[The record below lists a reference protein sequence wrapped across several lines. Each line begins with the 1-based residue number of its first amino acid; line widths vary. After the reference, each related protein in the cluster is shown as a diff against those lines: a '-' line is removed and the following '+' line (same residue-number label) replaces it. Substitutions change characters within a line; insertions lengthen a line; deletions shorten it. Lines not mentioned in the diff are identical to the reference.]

1 MAPRSDEPRRDPP
14 GSRRGSGRGGNRTG
28 QQPSGEPGRGISDAR
43 AYTPR
48 GRSLREAAEQRRTP
62 RTSRSGDP
70 FRPAL
75 QVVEGG
81 RAEGGSDTARRA
93 GRRPAPVEGDRP
105 PAQRTRDGGRVAEAV
120 PRRRDTPPARQR
132 RDGRTAPRRPSRKPR
147 RPPRLADPARRLRL
161 AGLLTL
167 VVFATIGIRLVALQ
181 VGESPYAE
189 LTGRQRTVQLAA
201 PRGAIYDRDA
211 VVLAQSVEARAISAD
226 PTEITD
232 PQATATA
239 LSPLLGIART
249 TLLERMAPGTTE
261 LGTPL
266 RFRYV
271 ARGVSVD
278 TARKIEQLRLEG
290 IYSGRDERREVPG
303 GDLAANLLGFTGR
316 DMVGLEG
323 LEARYDEV
331 LRGRPGSWTYE
342 AGNSGLDAPIPGG
355 YSHRDEAEPG
365 SNLYLTIDADL
376 QFQVQK
382 LLSESMPR
390 VAGATASAV
399 VLEVGT
405 GEILAQAS
413 HPTYDAA
420 NWESSDPADR
430 SDAATSFIVDPGS
443 VHKAITFGAA
453 LEEGAVE
460 PDTVLAVPNAIRKGD
475 TTFADTYPANGR
487 RMSLDGMLAHSSNVG
502 TIMVADRLGPE
513 KLHDYQRRFGLGEAT
528 GVGLP
533 GEASGALL
541 APENWSD
548 SSYGSVPI
556 GHSVDATPL
565 QMAAAYAAIANDGVY
580 VRPRLIKKIVGAD
593 GTEQHVELDSR
604 RVLGTENAA
613 ALRRMLEAVTTVPDA
628 TGGRAAVKGYR
639 VAGKTG
645 TGWRLVNGKKVA
657 GDVASFIGMA
667 PAENPRYV
675 IAVFVHTPSGGGG
688 DVSAPIF
695 SDMMAFTLAHYRV
708 PPSSAAPPKFEVFP
722 R

>member
-93 GRRPAPVEGDRP
+93 GRRPAPAEGDRP
-105 PAQRTRDGGRVAEAV
+105 PAQRTRGGGRVAEPV
-120 PRRRDTPPARQR
+120 PRRRETPPARQR

-211 VVLAQSVEARAISAD
+211 VVLAHSVEARAISAD

-278 TARKIEQLRLEG
+278 TARKIEQLKLEG

-331 LRGRPGSWTYE
+331 LRGPARQLDLRGRQQWSRRADPRRLQPTGTRPS
-342 AGNSGLDAPIPGG
+342 
-355 YSHRDEAEPG
+355 R
-365 SNLYLTIDADL
+365 
-376 QFQVQK
+376 
-382 LLSESMPR
+382 
-390 VAGATASAV
+390 
-399 VLEVGT
+399 
-405 GEILAQAS
+405 
-413 HPTYDAA
+413 
-420 NWESSDPADR
+420 
-430 SDAATSFIVDPGS
+430 AATC
-443 VHKAITFGAA
+443 T
-453 LEEGAVE
+453 
-460 PDTVLAVPNAIRKGD
+460 
-475 TTFADTYPANGR
+475 
-487 RMSLDGMLAHSSNVG
+487 
-502 TIMVADRLGPE
+502 
-513 KLHDYQRRFGLGEAT
+513 
-528 GVGLP
+528 
-533 GEASGALL
+533 
-541 APENWSD
+541 
-548 SSYGSVPI
+548 
-556 GHSVDATPL
+556 
-565 QMAAAYAAIANDGVY
+565 
-580 VRPRLIKKIVGAD
+580 
-593 GTEQHVELDSR
+593 
-604 RVLGTENAA
+604 
-613 ALRRMLEAVTTVPDA
+613 
-628 TGGRAAVKGYR
+628 
-639 VAGKTG
+639 
-645 TGWRLVNGKKVA
+645 
-657 GDVASFIGMA
+657 
-667 PAENPRYV
+667 
-675 IAVFVHTPSGGGG
+675 
-688 DVSAPIF
+688 
-695 SDMMAFTLAHYRV
+695 
-708 PPSSAAPPKFEVFP
+708 
-722 R
+722 